1 MSWIEALTPFR
12 CKTSSSLLSNNILRP
27 ETAAAVPV
35 GLLFLSV
42 TATRCFIL
50 ALFSRGG
57 GGFTARRCT
66 PPAAARQVA
75 PSCPEQLAESEAGES
90 RAAADGNGWSDRGLL
105 RVHLRPATEHGTSL
119 FPRLSLLI
127 LYGQTSLFSPSVV
140 GSSSGRLF
148 AFNSRLY
155 STTCWLCSL
164 QTPAPAVCD
173 SQVWKL
179 CQRACMCAVQTGAL
193 RSALT

>member
-1 MSWIEALTPFR
+1 MDREALTPFR

-50 ALFSRGG
+50 ALFSRGW
-57 GGFTARRCT
+57 GGFHRKALHSACCSPPSGTVLPRAARRVRSRGEQSCCG
-66 PPAAARQVA
+66 RQWLKWPRAA
-75 PSCPEQLAESEAGES
+75 PSPSSSCHRTRDL
-90 RAAADGNGWSDRGLL
+90 
-105 RVHLRPATEHGTSL
+105 SL

-148 AFNSRLY
+148 AFNSRQY

-179 CQRACMCAVQTGAL
+179 CQRACICAVQTGAL
-193 RSALT
+193 SSALT

>member
-1 MSWIEALTPFR
+1 MDREALTPFR

-57 GGFTARRCT
+57 EVSPQGAALRLLQ
-66 PPAAARQVA
+66 PAKWHRPA
-75 PSCPEQLAESEAGES
+75 PSSSQSQKPGRAE
-90 RAAADGNGWSDRGLL
+90 LL
-105 RVHLRPATEHGTSL
+105 RTAMAEVTAGCSESIFVLPQNLSL

>member
-1 MSWIEALTPFR
+1 MDREALTPFR

-57 GGFTARRCT
+57 RFHRKALHSACCSPPSGTVLPRAARRVRSRGEQSCCG
-66 PPAAARQVA
+66 RQWLKWPWAA
-75 PSCPEQLAESEAGES
+75 PSPSSSCHRTRDL
-90 RAAADGNGWSDRGLL
+90 
-105 RVHLRPATEHGTSL
+105 SL

-148 AFNSRLY
+148 AFNSRQY

-179 CQRACMCAVQTGAL
+179 CQRACMCAVQTRAL

>member
-1 MSWIEALTPFR
+1 MDREALTPFR

-119 FPRLSLLI
+119 CFLVFHCLSC
-127 LYGQTSLFSPSVV
+127 TAKP
-140 GSSSGRLF
+140 
-148 AFNSRLY
+148 
-155 STTCWLCSL
+155 LCSPRQLLALHPAGCSHSTAGSIVPPAGSAASKHPL
-164 QTPAPAVCD
+164 QLCVTVRYGNYVNAPAC
-173 SQVWKL
+173 
-179 CQRACMCAVQTGAL
+179 VQCKPEL
-193 RSALT
+193 

>member
-1 MSWIEALTPFR
+1 MDREALTPFR

-90 RAAADGNGWSDRGLL
+90 RAAADGNGWSDRGLF

-119 FPRLSLLI
+119 CFLVFHCLSC
-127 LYGQTSLFSPSVV
+127 TAKP
-140 GSSSGRLF
+140 
-148 AFNSRLY
+148 
-155 STTCWLCSL
+155 LCSPL
-164 QTPAPAVCD
+164 QLLALHPAGCSHSTAGSIVPPAGSAASKHPLQLCVTVRYGNYVNAPAC
-173 SQVWKL
+173 
-179 CQRACMCAVQTGAL
+179 VQCKPEL
-193 RSALT
+193 

>member
-1 MSWIEALTPFR
+1 MDREALTPFR

-119 FPRLSLLI
+119 CFLVFHCLSC
-127 LYGQTSLFSPSVV
+127 TAKP
-140 GSSSGRLF
+140 
-148 AFNSRLY
+148 
-155 STTCWLCSL
+155 LCSPL
-164 QTPAPAVCD
+164 QLLALHPAGCSHSTAGSIVPPAGSAASKHPLQLCVTVRYGNYVNAPAC
-173 SQVWKL
+173 
-179 CQRACMCAVQTGAL
+179 VQCKPEL
-193 RSALT
+193 

>member
-1 MSWIEALTPFR
+1 MSWIERRLPHFGVKPRRVCYLTIF
-12 CKTSSSLLSNNILRP
+12 CVLKLLLLSQLVSSSFQSQLP
-27 ETAAAVPV
+27 DA
-35 GLLFLSV
+35 LFLLYSPGGG
-42 TATRCFIL
+42 RFHRK
-50 ALFSRGG
+50 ALHSACCSPPSGTVLPRAARRVRSRGEQSCCG
-57 GGFTARRCT
+57 
-66 PPAAARQVA
+66 RQWLKWPRAA
-75 PSCPEQLAESEAGES
+75 PSPSSSCH
-90 RAAADGNGWSDRGLL
+90 R
-105 RVHLRPATEHGTSL
+105 TSL

>member
-1 MSWIEALTPFR
+1 MDREALTPFR

-42 TATRCFIL
+42 TATRCFIR
-50 ALFSRGG
+50 ALFSRGGG

-119 FPRLSLLI
+119 CFLVFHCLSC
-127 LYGQTSLFSPSVV
+127 TAKP
-140 GSSSGRLF
+140 
-148 AFNSRLY
+148 
-155 STTCWLCSL
+155 LCSPL
-164 QTPAPAVCD
+164 QLLALHPAGCSHSTAGSIVPPAGSAASKHPLQLCVTVRYGNYVNAPAC
-173 SQVWKL
+173 
-179 CQRACMCAVQTGAL
+179 VQCKPEL
-193 RSALT
+193 

>member
-1 MSWIEALTPFR
+1 MDREALTPFR

-119 FPRLSLLI
+119 CFLVFYCLSC
-127 LYGQTSLFSPSVV
+127 TAKP
-140 GSSSGRLF
+140 
-148 AFNSRLY
+148 
-155 STTCWLCSL
+155 LCSPL
-164 QTPAPAVCD
+164 QLLALHPAGCSHSTAGSIVPPAGSAASKHPLQLCVTVRYGNYVNAPAC
-173 SQVWKL
+173 
-179 CQRACMCAVQTGAL
+179 VQCKPEL
-193 RSALT
+193 

>member
-1 MSWIEALTPFR
+1 MLYS
-12 CKTSSSLLSNNILRP
+12 
-27 ETAAAVPV
+27 
-35 GLLFLSV
+35 
-42 TATRCFIL
+42 CFIL
-50 ALFSRGG
+50 QGG
-57 GGFTARRCT
+57 GEVSPQGAALRLLQ
-66 PPAAARQVA
+66 PAKWHRPA
-75 PSCPEQLAESEAGES
+75 PSSSQSQKPGRAE
-90 RAAADGNGWSDRGLL
+90 LL
-105 RVHLRPATEHGTSL
+105 RTAMAEVTAGCSESIFVLPQNLSL

>member
-1 MSWIEALTPFR
+1 MSWIERRLPHFGVKPRRVCYLTIF
-12 CKTSSSLLSNNILRP
+12 CVLKLLLLSQLVSSSFQSQLP
-27 ETAAAVPV
+27 DA
-35 GLLFLSV
+35 LFLLYSP
-42 TATRCFIL
+42 
-50 ALFSRGG
+50 GG

-179 CQRACMCAVQTGAL
+179 CQRACMCAVQTEAL